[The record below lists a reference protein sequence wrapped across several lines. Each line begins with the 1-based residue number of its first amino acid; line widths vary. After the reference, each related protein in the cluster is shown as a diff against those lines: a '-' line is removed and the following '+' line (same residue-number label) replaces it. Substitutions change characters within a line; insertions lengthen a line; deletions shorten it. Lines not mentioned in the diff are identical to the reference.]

1 MTTQTLTELVRGCLN
16 LPDLVLLAFLAAS
29 VALGARRGQGCGRAA
44 DP

>member
-29 VALGARRGQGCGRAA
+29 VGRGGESGG
-44 DP
+44 